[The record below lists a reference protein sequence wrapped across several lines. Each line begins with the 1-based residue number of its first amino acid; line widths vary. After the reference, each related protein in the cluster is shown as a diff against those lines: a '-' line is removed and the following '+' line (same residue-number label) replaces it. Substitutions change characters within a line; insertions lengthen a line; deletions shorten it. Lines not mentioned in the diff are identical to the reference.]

1 LAEKVSFSISYNNA
15 IFSRFLS
22 IFQFFGLLHSACIA
36 KDVNEKL
43 NKKGGY
49 MANIMKRNN
58 SNGSS
63 VATRSQMPLSSVV
76 DSVFNNTL
84 SRFFDDNFWG
94 FNGIVS
100 SGQVPVNI
108 RETDKTYEMEV
119 VAPGLRKEDF
129 NVSISNNM
137 LTVSFEHKEENKEE
151 NKSEGY
157 LRQEYCMQSF
167 SRTFTLDDTVEADKI
182 RAQYK
187 DGVLH
192 LSLPKKEGA
201 QRISKSIEI
210 R

>member
-1 LAEKVSFSISYNNA
+1 
-15 IFSRFLS
+15 
-22 IFQFFGLLHSACIA
+22 
-36 KDVNEKL
+36 
-43 NKKGGY
+43 

-58 SNGSS
+58 GNGT
-63 VATRSQMPLSSVV
+63 VATRNQMPLSGLV

-84 SRFFDDNFWG
+84 SRFFDDDFWG

-100 SGQVPVNI
+100 SAQVPVNI

-129 NVSISNNM
+129 NVSISDNM
-137 LTVSFEHKEENKEE
+137 LTVSFEHKQENKEE

-157 LRQEYCMQSF
+157 LRQEYRMQSF
-167 SRTFTLDDTVEADKI
+167 SRSFTLDDTVDADKI
-182 RAQYK
+182 SAQYK

-201 QRISKSIEI
+201 QKITKSIEI
-210 R
+210 K